1 MWCDVDVFSL
11 GREYSFHLKCGEAET
26 GCHRHVKAL
35 PKSAITVILLSLLTV
50 TTFTTTSP
58 SVTKAWTEAKQEESD
73 EHALPDWVVT
83 GFVELSPGGWLTMAL
98 EQFNRHSTSRTNHL
112 LLYTL
117 NSATF
122 FASGFG
128 DFGTS
133 QEAAT
138 SAVTSPLSSI
148 GACDRF
154 TGEALAGDASKL
166 ANTVQ
171 IFAAL

>member
-1 MWCDVDVFSL
+1 
-11 GREYSFHLKCGEAET
+11 
-26 GCHRHVKAL
+26 
-35 PKSAITVILLSLLTV
+35 
-50 TTFTTTSP
+50 
-58 SVTKAWTEAKQEESD
+58 
-73 EHALPDWVVT
+73 
-83 GFVELSPGGWLTMAL
+83 MAL

-133 QEAAT
+133 EEAVT
-138 SAVTSPLSSI
+138 SAVTSLLSPI
-148 GACDRF
+148 GVCDRS
-154 TGEALAGDASKL
+154 TGETLAGDASRL
-166 ANTVQ
+166 AK